1 MDELELN
8 LDTVSDADAN
18 LEVEGAEAQI
28 EDIQNRYPDEDYRTP
43 EQQALDAEQ
52 AEGTAET
59 VEPVE
64 AAEAVEPEVVEEP
77 VTYGPNRFQEDPTTG
92 LVNVEE
98 VLATGVDPL

>member
-8 LDTVSDADAN
+8 LDTVSNVDAN

-52 AEGTAET
+52 LATPEGTTEEVT
-59 VEPVE
+59 PVE
-64 AAEAVEPEVVEEP
+64 EEA
-77 VTYGPNRFQEDPTTG
+77 QWS
-92 LVNVEE
+92 
-98 VLATGVDPL
+98 

>member
-8 LDTVSDADAN
+8 LDTVSNVDAN

-52 AEGTAET
+52 AER
-59 VEPVE
+59 
-64 AAEAVEPEVVEEP
+64 
-77 VTYGPNRFQEDPTTG
+77 YS
-92 LVNVEE
+92 
-98 VLATGVDPL
+98 

>member
-64 AAEAVEPEVVEEP
+64 TAEAIEPEVVEEP

>member
-52 AEGTAET
+52 AEGTAE
-59 VEPVE
+59 
-64 AAEAVEPEVVEEP
+64 AVEPIEIAMTSVATLFSFNLRASSTAISSKGFMDIFTFSSSTP
-77 VTYGPNRFQEDPTTG
+77 V
-92 LVNVEE
+92 
-98 VLATGVDPL
+98 